1 MRKLRVLQLSHPWL
15 MPPPEGVEQA
25 SDKDRY
31 RWKTDEDVGYALA
44 ELGHEVEALGIEDEL
59 RPIQLLVRRFQPHV
73 VFNLVESFAG
83 LSELDQHVVSYLEL
97 LRVPYTGCNPRGLVL
112 ARGKALSKKILAY
125 HRIPT
130 PAFAVFRRGR
140 RVRRPRALPMPVI
153 VKSLIEES
161 STGISQASVVDTE
174 ERLAE
179 RVRFIHESVG
189 TDAIAE
195 QYIDGRELYV
205 GVLGNHRLTVLPPW
219 ELKFEGLR
227 DGAPAIATERI
238 KRDVEHQEKL
248 GVEAGPA
255 DPLPEDLATR
265 LVRTSKRIYK
275 ILGLDG
281 YARIDYRLDAAGK
294 LYFLE
299 ANPNAELAEGEELAE
314 SAKAAGIEYPAL
326 IQRILNLGLARNRG

>member
-15 MPPPEGVEQA
+15 MPPTEGLEQA

-31 RWKTDEDVGYALA
+31 AWKTDEDVGYALA
-44 ELGHEVEALGIEDEL
+44 DLGHEVQALGIEDEL
-59 RPIQLLVRRFQPHV
+59 RPIQLLVRRFKPHV

-112 ARGKALSKKILAY
+112 AKGKALSKKILAY
-125 HRIPT
+125 HRIRT
-130 PAFAVFRRGR
+130 PAFAVFPRGR
-140 RVRRPRALPMPVI
+140 KVRRPRHLALPVI

-161 STGISQASVVDTE
+161 STGISQASVVDTD

-195 QYIDGRELYV
+195 QYIAGRELYV

-219 ELKFEGLR
+219 ELHFGEMR
-227 DGAPAIATERI
+227 AGAPAIATERI
-238 KRDVEHQEKL
+238 KRDVDYQEKL
-248 GVEAGPA
+248 GLQSGPA
-255 DPLPEDLATR
+255 TPMTDELAAR
-265 LVRTSKRIYK
+265 IIKVSKRIYRV
-275 ILGLDG
+275 LSLDG
-281 YARIDYRLDAAGK
+281 YARIDYRLDAEGR

-299 ANPNAELAEGEELAE
+299 ANPNAELAQGEELAE
-314 SAKAAGIEYPAL
+314 SAAAAGLGYEAL
-326 IQRILNLGLARNRG
+326 IQRILNLGLARSRG